1 MNSFLEFITEAKKV
15 KSKKPAFQAED
26 DIKKNLSSL
35 GHPQCH
41 GGGCGH
47 VADASIGGHPVSIG
61 YGNNYSD
68 KDLAQ
73 VTLRLDHN
81 EQTGSKEWSVEST
94 AKAIHDHIHGP
105 VFDSARKGKSSV
117 KISKKKVSLPTL
129 LTKHYGTDHTASS
142 KAIKTKMGKEPKH
155 FTHAALAIEKK
166 GEIHLP
172 LPGTIIG
179 EHMKS
184 HHGEKYH
191 IQHTKDGRQY
201 LYRTSKDNP
210 LNILDKNGKHPPIY
224 GSGAKVEMR
233 IRAKESTRH
242 KKTGYYKKRGVGAVK
257 ILDKV
262 RPSTIDLSRP
272 HETIHSSS
280 GIFTSDKDRAKAK
293 AHEKRKK

>member
-1 MNSFLEFITEAKKV
+1 MHSFLEYITEAKNS
-15 KSKKPAFQAED
+15 KSIKPAFKAED
-26 DIKKNLSSL
+26 DIKKNLSLL

-41 GGGCGH
+41 GGGCRH
-47 VADASIGGHPVSIG
+47 EADATVGGHPVSIG
-61 YGNNYSD
+61 YGNKFSD
-68 KDLAQ
+68 KDLGQ
-73 VTLRLDHN
+73 VTLHLDHN
-81 EQTGSKEWSVEST
+81 QETGKKEWSVEST
-94 AKAIHDHIHGP
+94 AKAIHDHIRQQ
-105 VFDSARKGKSSV
+105 VFDTARKGKSTV
-117 KISKKKVSLPTL
+117 TISKRKLALPDL
-129 LTKHYGTDHTASS
+129 LSKHYGTNYTASNRP
-142 KAIKTKMGKEPKH
+142 IKTKKGKEPKH
-155 FTHAALAIEKK
+155 FTHAALAIERK

-179 EHMKS
+179 QHMKS

-210 LNILDKNGKHPPIY
+210 LMILDKNGKHPPIY

-242 KKTGYYKKRGVGAVK
+242 KKTGFYKKRGVGAVK
-257 ILDKV
+257 ILNKV
-262 RPSTIDLSRP
+262 TPSTIDLSRP

-280 GIFTSDKDRAKAK
+280 GIFTNDNDRAKAK